1 MSLAGGELVVRQAEV
16 LASVLL
22 LHPRDGHRERHVAV
36 VLKLG
41 LLLES
46 RFSLLIT
53 GAPSYSLRTRKYMYI
68 LYRVVINHVSYVYAY
83 NIMYIISFFYI

>member
-1 MSLAGGELVVRQAEV
+1 MSLAGGKLIVRQAEV

-53 GAPSYSLRTRKYMYI
+53 GAPSYSLRTRKYI
-68 LYRVVINHVSYVYAY
+68 L
-83 NIMYIISFFYI
+83 